1 MRGFLVCGFDRA
13 INSGRVSV
21 AAGLTKNDKPSKLY
35 SSTSMVDHEP
45 TFTWWRMLE
54 AGAHQEWWLDLQA

>member
-1 MRGFLVCGFDRA
+1 MARHTTA
-13 INSGRVSV
+13 QSIAV
-21 AAGLTKNDKPSKLY
+21 ALALRPDFTKNDKPSKLY

-54 AGAHQEWWLDLQA
+54 ADAHQEWWLDLQA